1 MSKPLTLELSPDD
14 LHTLAI
20 SAETKRGTH
29 VRIPKALI
37 KKMMVDHTRLVQYAK
52 SQGALGPGY

>member
-1 MSKPLTLELSPDD
+1 MKHITLELSPED
-14 LHTLAI
+14 LHTLAL

-52 SQGALGPGY
+52 SQEALAAGY